1 MYVKSLNMAIESAG
15 TSLVVQWLTV
25 HVPNAG
31 DLGSIPGQGTRSH
44 VLQVRVGMPWE
55 VFHLGNYVHPGADKM
70 LFGRRGVSLKTDM
83 PLFL

>member
-1 MYVKSLNMAIESAG
+1 MHVKSLNMAIESAG

-44 VLQVRVGMPWE
+44 VLQVRVGMALE
-55 VFHLGNYVHPGADKM
+55 VSYLGKYAHPGADKM
-70 LFGRRGVSLKTDM
+70 LFGRRGVSLKIDT

>member
-1 MYVKSLNMAIESAG
+1 MHVKSLNMAIESAG

-44 VLQVRVGMPWE
+44 VLQVRVGMA
-55 VFHLGNYVHPGADKM
+55 LGS
-70 LFGRRGVSLKTDM
+70 VSSGKLRS
-83 PLFL
+83 PRSR

>member
-1 MYVKSLNMAIESAG
+1 MLINIWRFMHVKSLNMAIESAG

-44 VLQVRVGMPWE
+44 VLQVRVGMA
-55 VFHLGNYVHPGADKM
+55 LGS
-70 LFGRRGVSLKTDM
+70 VSSGKLRS
-83 PLFL
+83 PRSR

>member
-1 MYVKSLNMAIESAG
+1 MLINIWRFMHVKSLNMAIESTG

-44 VLQVRVGMPWE
+44 VLQVRVGMA
-55 VFHLGNYVHPGADKM
+55 LGS
-70 LFGRRGVSLKTDM
+70 VSSGKLRS
-83 PLFL
+83 PRSR